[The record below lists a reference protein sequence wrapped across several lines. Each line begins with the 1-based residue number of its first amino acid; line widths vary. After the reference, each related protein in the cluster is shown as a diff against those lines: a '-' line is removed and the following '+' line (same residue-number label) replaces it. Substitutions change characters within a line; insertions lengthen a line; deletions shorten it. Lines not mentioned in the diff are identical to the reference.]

1 MSAPGDAGITREAL
15 ERYVVE
21 LVQRGFLLVVGKR
34 RGQRVYKLQSG
45 ASEWFEA
52 VEAYKVARDDDTVT
66 EAHRERV
73 RATWQVIKDQVELD
87 NDQQALMDE
96 VMRI

>member
-1 MSAPGDAGITREAL
+1 MKHSSAMSLSSCSEASSSSL
-15 ERYVVE
+15 ANA
-21 LVQRGFLLVVGKR
+21 VGSC
-34 RGQRVYKLQSG
+34 VYKLQSG

-66 EAHRERV
+66 EAHREQV